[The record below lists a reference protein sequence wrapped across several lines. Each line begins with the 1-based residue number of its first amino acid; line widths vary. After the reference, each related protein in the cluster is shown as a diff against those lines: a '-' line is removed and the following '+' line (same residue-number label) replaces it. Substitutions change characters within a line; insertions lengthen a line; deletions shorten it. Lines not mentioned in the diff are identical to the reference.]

1 MLFLI
6 KRRRKKS
13 VSIYT
18 CMFNTCA
25 WRLRYFKSKIF
36 SCKINI
42 KVQWIIS
49 LLKEI
54 FENVRRLLHIYE
66 MVHKLHIDK
75 TILSHCAHSA
85 NWHQLEI
92 FNDFLSITCIRTRL
106 QYAQM
111 DPWEMLC
118 LLFPYNSLLF
128 VYGNDLSCTVNVH
141 KTGFSAYYLDL
152 PRLSHSIIKLLP
164 LFRISK
170 CFNIEK
176 KKNPQ
181 QQTENIVCFNFL
193 YGGGGC

>member
-25 WRLRYFKSKIF
+25 WRLRYFNSKIF

-92 FNDFLSITCIRTRL
+92 FNDFLSITCKRTRL

-128 VYGNDLSCTVNVH
+128 VYGNNLSCTVNVH
-141 KTGFSAYYLDL
+141 KTWFSAYYLDL

-176 KKNPQ
+176 KTTHNNKRK
-181 QQTENIVCFNFL
+181 TSYALIFFR
-193 YGGGGC
+193 GGGGG